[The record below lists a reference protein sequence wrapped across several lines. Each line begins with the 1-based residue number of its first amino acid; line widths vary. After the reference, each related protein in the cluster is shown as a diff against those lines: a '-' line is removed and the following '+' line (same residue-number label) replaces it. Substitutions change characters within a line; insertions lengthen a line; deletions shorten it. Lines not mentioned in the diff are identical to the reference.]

1 MSVHD
6 KKQKTGTRKLLALDG
21 GGIRGV
27 MTLEVLDRIQT
38 ELQKKL
44 GRGDDFVL
52 ADYFD
57 YIAGTS
63 TGAIIATCLSLGM
76 RVADIRDFYIESG
89 PAMFD
94 KTNLLR
100 RYFLNKFH
108 SSKLTKKLQDVI
120 ASKTGKQDA
129 TLGDDA
135 LKTYLMLVLRNATTD
150 SPWPISNNPEA
161 KYNARSLSDCNLQLP
176 LWQLVRASTAA
187 PTYFPPEVISFK
199 GVDGKP
205 YDFIFVD
212 GGVTMYNNPAFQLFL
227 MATVKAYNL
236 GWPTGEDKMLLVSI
250 GTGIAADAN
259 KNLSPEEMNIV
270 YNASSLPSAFM
281 FAASNEQDFL
291 CRVFGRCL
299 NGGVLDA
306 EVSDMMNREMDGTM
320 CDLGAGPVSPKLFT
334 YMRYNADLTRDGLNA
349 LGLSDIE
356 PRTVQQLDSVTFIPQ
371 LQEVGRAVAKQ
382 VNIEHFDKFLD

>member
-1 MSVHD
+1 MSVQE
-6 KKQKTGTRKLLALDG
+6 KKKKTGTRKLLALDG

-27 MTLEVLDRIQT
+27 MTLEVLDRIQS
-38 ELQKKL
+38 ELQRKL

-57 YIAGTS
+57 YVAGTS

-76 RVADIRDFYIESG
+76 RVSDIRDFYIESG

-108 SSKLTKKLQDVI
+108 SSKLTQKLKDVI
-120 ASKTGKQDA
+120 ASKTGEPEA
-129 TLGDDA
+129 TLGTDA

-161 KYNARSLSDCNLQLP
+161 KYNDRALTDCNLKLP

-187 PTYFPPEVISFK
+187 PTYFPPEVISFQEN
-199 GVDGKP
+199 GDESL
-205 YDFIFVD
+205 DFIFVD

-227 MATVKAYNL
+227 MATVKAYKL

-250 GTGIAADAN
+250 GTGVAADAN

-299 NGGVLDA
+299 NGGVMDM
-306 EVSDMMNREMDGTM
+306 EVSDLIDRELDGKM
-320 CDLGAGPVSPKLFT
+320 GDIGAGPVSPKLFT
-334 YMRYNADLTRDGLNA
+334 YMRYNADLTRAGLDA
-349 LGLSDIE
+349 LGLPDIE
-356 PRTVQQLDSVTFIPQ
+356 PRTVQQLDSVAFIPQ